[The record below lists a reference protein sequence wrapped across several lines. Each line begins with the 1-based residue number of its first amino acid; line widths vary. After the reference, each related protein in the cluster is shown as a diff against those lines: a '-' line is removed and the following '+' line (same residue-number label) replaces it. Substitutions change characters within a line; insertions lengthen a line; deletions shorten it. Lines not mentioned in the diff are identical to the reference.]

1 MDEYIKKTDIL
12 AEIETAVETGRL
24 NPVSGSQLYRWVL
37 QLEGLKVDTTLKT
50 QDEFDTLADYVAYLQ
65 NQATN
70 WRVLAGARLQ
80 KLQDCRDTLERIK
93 DLCDREII
101 G

>member
-24 NPVSGSQLYRWVL
+24 NPVSGSKLYRWVL
-37 QLEGLKVDTTLKT
+37 QIDGLKVDTTLKT

-80 KLQDCRDTLERIK
+80 KLQDRRDTLEQIK